1 MAINFGNFDFSN
13 IDLSGLD
20 ADYFANL
27 ANTAAPTESV
37 APIAPAAPAA
47 PVEEVVS
54 LDSSFNEED
63 SFAIEQPSID
73 LNKQIATN
81 KYGGALKYSELSPE
95 DQAVVD
101 ARRAAS
107 IGTPPTTYQGVV
119 GQDYGVGQQY
129 ETPEEALSALPSY
142 LGSLEEQRAVTDKEF
157 NRLNYDPSE
166 FVSAGFSPTPGS
178 VSKDAALD
186 STIDYITKNKIP
198 LSKEVDGQTRY
209 LTTGLG
215 TDVFRADE
223 DFDYK
228 EGSYEA
234 QGPVGTYSTV
244 HVPPESVFDS
254 PLLNVVGMFVPQVAL
269 MTTALKVA
277 AGEKITPME
286 IVGASLAG
294 LEYAGAIK
302 APTGAAAGGV
312 GPVDTQGVG
321 LLGTT
326 YKETETLMKAAAAD
340 NLEGGVVQV
349 FAPQVIDSVMSKV
362 PSIELPETGLP
373 EDFEAG
379 LVKTVEKLAGG
390 SDFDDA
396 LKAGGIEFIKEGGLK
411 PLESI
416 VKEAV
421 KPVGD
426 ILEPIADALKTVTE
440 PTKEFLSEAD
450 TFVRK
455 ELSEFDKQ
463 IQPLTKPVGGFI
475 EDIAQTTGDVVE
487 DVAQATGDV
496 LSAADTA
503 VRDALP
509 DIDLPSVDLPD
520 ISLGM
525 LTGGFTLSPTRT
537 TDDIFKEDLFKLK
550 TKIGVSPV
558 EQLLR
563 TPQAQ
568 QQEVVGLYDDPF
580 ASSFDERNT
589 FQL

>member
-1 MAINFGNFDFSN
+1 MALDPLASPFDTQEG
-13 IDLSGLD
+13 DT
-20 ADYFANL
+20 FAL
-27 ANTAAPTESV
+27 
-37 APIAPAAPAA
+37 
-47 PVEEVVS
+47 
-54 LDSSFNEED
+54 
-63 SFAIEQPSID
+63 EQPRS
-73 LNKQIATN
+73 
-81 KYGGALKYSELSPE
+81 
-95 DQAVVD
+95 VVE
-101 ARRAAS
+101 
-107 IGTPPTTYQGVV
+107 PYQGVV
-119 GQDYGVGQQY
+119 RQDYGVGQQY
-129 ETPEEALSALPSY
+129 ESPEEALGALPSY
-142 LGSLEEQRAVTDKEF
+142 LGSLEEQRVVTDKEF

-166 FVSAGFSPTPGS
+166 FVRAGFSPSPRS
-178 VSKDAALD
+178 VSKGAALD
-186 STIDYITKNKIP
+186 STIDYISKNKIP

-254 PLLNVVGMFVPQVAL
+254 PLLSVVGMFIPQVAL

-286 IVGASLAG
+286 IVGAGMAG
-294 LEYAGAIK
+294 LEYAGTIK

-326 YKETETLMKAAAAD
+326 YKQTETLMKAAAAD

-390 SDFDDA
+390 SNFDDA
-396 LKAGGIEFIKEGGLK
+396 IKAGGIEFIKEGGLK

-440 PTKEFLSEAD
+440 PTKEFLSEANQ
-450 TFVRK
+450 TIRE
-455 ELSEFDKQ
+455 ELQGFDESVL
-463 IQPLTKPVGGFI
+463 QPITKPVG
-475 EDIAQTTGDVVE
+475 DA
-487 DVAQATGDV
+487 

-503 VRDALP
+503 VRDTLP
-509 DIDLPSVDLPD
+509 SFGSLGIDLPN

-525 LTGGFTLSPTRT
+525 LTGGSTLSPTRT

-550 TKIGVSPV
+550 TKIGISPV
-558 EQLLR
+558 EELLR
-563 TPQAQ
+563 SPQQ

>member
-1 MAINFGNFDFSN
+1 MALDPLASPFDTQEGD
-13 IDLSGLD
+13 I
-20 ADYFANL
+20 FAL
-27 ANTAAPTESV
+27 
-37 APIAPAAPAA
+37 
-47 PVEEVVS
+47 
-54 LDSSFNEED
+54 
-63 SFAIEQPSID
+63 EQPSID
-73 LNKQIATN
+73 LNRQIATN
-81 KYGGALKYSELSPE
+81 EYGGALKYSELSPE

-101 ARRAAS
+101 ARKAS
-107 IGTPPTTYQGVV
+107 GVTSAPKAYQGVV
-119 GQDYGVGQQY
+119 RQDYGVGQQY
-129 ETPEEALSALPSY
+129 ESPEEALAALPAY

-166 FVSAGFSPTPGS
+166 FVRAGFSPSSGS
-178 VSKDAALD
+178 VSKGAALD
-186 STIDYITKNKIP
+186 STIDYLTKNNIP

-215 TDVFRADE
+215 ADVYRADE

-228 EGSYEA
+228 AGSYEA

-244 HVPPESVFDS
+244 HVGPDNVFDS

-286 IVGASLAG
+286 IVGAGMAG
-294 LEYAGAIK
+294 LEYAGTIK

-326 YKETETLMKAAAAD
+326 YKQTETLMKAAAAD

-416 VKEAV
+416 VKDAV
-421 KPVGD
+421 KPIGD
-426 ILEPIADALKTVTE
+426 ILDPIADALKTVTE
-440 PTKEFLSEAD
+440 PTKEFLSEANQ
-450 TFVRK
+450 TIRE
-455 ELSEFDKQ
+455 ELQGFDESVL
-463 IQPLTKPVGGFI
+463 QPITKPV
-475 EDIAQTTGDVVE
+475 
-487 DVAQATGDV
+487 GDV

-509 DIDLPSVDLPD
+509 SFGSLGIDLPN
-520 ISLGM
+520 IGLGM
-525 LTGGFTLSPTRT
+525 LTGASTLSPTRT

-550 TKIGVSPV
+550 TKIGISPV

-589 FQL
+589 F

>member
-1 MAINFGNFDFSN
+1 MALDPLASPFDTQEGDIFT
-13 IDLSGLD
+13 L
-20 ADYFANL
+20 
-27 ANTAAPTESV
+27 
-37 APIAPAAPAA
+37 
-47 PVEEVVS
+47 
-54 LDSSFNEED
+54 
-63 SFAIEQPSID
+63 EQPRTV
-73 LNKQIATN
+73 AT
-81 KYGGALKYSELSPE
+81 P
-95 DQAVVD
+95 
-101 ARRAAS
+101 
-107 IGTPPTTYQGVV
+107 YQGVTR
-119 GQDYGVGQQY
+119 QDYGVGQQY
-129 ETPEEALSALPSY
+129 ESPEEALGALPSY
-142 LGSLEEQRAVTDKEF
+142 LSGLQEQRVATDKKF

-166 FVSAGFSPTPGS
+166 FVRAGFSPSPGS
-178 VSKDAALD
+178 VSKGAALD
-186 STIDYITKNKIP
+186 STIDYLTKNNIP

-215 TDVFRADE
+215 ADVYRADK

-228 EGSYEA
+228 AGSYEA

-244 HVPPESVFDS
+244 HVGPDNVFDS

-286 IVGASLAG
+286 IVGAGMAG
-294 LEYAGAIK
+294 LEYAGTIK

-326 YKETETLMKAAAAD
+326 YKQTETLMKAAAAD

-379 LVKTVEKLAGG
+379 LVKTVEKMAGG
-390 SDFDDA
+390 SSFDDA
-396 LKAGGIEFIKEGGLK
+396 IKAGGIEYIREGGFK
-411 PLESI
+411 PLEGVI
-416 VKEAV
+416 KEAV
-421 KPVGD
+421 KPIGE
-426 ILEPIADALKTVTE
+426 ILDPIADALKTVTE
-440 PTKEFLSEAD
+440 PTKEFLSEANQ
-450 TFVRK
+450 TIRE
-455 ELSEFDKQ
+455 ELKGFDKEVL
-463 IQPLTKPVGGFI
+463 QPVTQPV
-475 EDIAQTTGDVVE
+475 
-487 DVAQATGDV
+487 GDV

-509 DIDLPSVDLPD
+509 SFGSLGIDLPN

-525 LTGGFTLSPTRT
+525 LTGGSTLSPTRT

-589 FQL
+589 F

>member
-1 MAINFGNFDFSN
+1 MELNPLASPFDTQEGD
-13 IDLSGLD
+13 I
-20 ADYFANL
+20 FAL
-27 ANTAAPTESV
+27 
-37 APIAPAAPAA
+37 
-47 PVEEVVS
+47 
-54 LDSSFNEED
+54 
-63 SFAIEQPSID
+63 EQPSIAEP
-73 LNKQIATN
+73 KAP
-81 KYGGALKYSELSPE
+81 KA
-95 DQAVVD
+95 
-101 ARRAAS
+101 
-107 IGTPPTTYQGVV
+107 YQGVV

-129 ETPEEALSALPSY
+129 GSPEEALSALPSY
-142 LGSLEEQRAVTDKEF
+142 LSGLEELRVGTDKEF
-157 NRLNYDPSE
+157 SRLNYDPME
-166 FVSAGFSPTPGS
+166 FVRAGFTSTPGS
-178 VSKDAALD
+178 VSKGAALD
-186 STIDYITKNKIP
+186 STIDYLTKNNIP

-215 TDVFRADE
+215 ADVYRADE
-223 DFDYK
+223 NFDYK
-228 EGSYEA
+228 AGSYEA

-244 HVPPESVFDS
+244 HVEPESVLNS
-254 PLLNVVGMFVPQVAL
+254 PLLSVVGMFVPQVAL
-269 MTTALKVA
+269 MTTALKA
-277 AGEKITPME
+277 ATGEKVTPME
-286 IVGASLAG
+286 IVGAGLAG
-294 LEYAGAIK
+294 LEFAGAIK

-326 YKETETLMKAAAAD
+326 YKQTETLMKAAAAD

-349 FAPQVIDSVMSKV
+349 FAPQVIDSVMSKI

-373 EDFEAG
+373 ENFEAG
-379 LVKTVEKLAGG
+379 LVKTVEKMAGG
-390 SDFDDA
+390 ASFDDA
-396 LKAGGIEFIKEGGLK
+396 IKAGGIEFIKEGGLK

-426 ILEPIADALKTVTE
+426 ILAPIADALKTVTE

-463 IQPLTKPVGGFI
+463 IQPLTKPVGDFI
-475 EDIAQTTGDVVE
+475 EDA
-487 DVAQATGDV
+487 AQATGDV

-509 DIDLPSVDLPD
+509 SFGSLGIDLPN

-525 LTGGFTLSPTRT
+525 LTGGSTLSPTRT
-537 TDDIFKEDLFKLK
+537 TDNIFKEDLFKLK

-589 FQL
+589 F